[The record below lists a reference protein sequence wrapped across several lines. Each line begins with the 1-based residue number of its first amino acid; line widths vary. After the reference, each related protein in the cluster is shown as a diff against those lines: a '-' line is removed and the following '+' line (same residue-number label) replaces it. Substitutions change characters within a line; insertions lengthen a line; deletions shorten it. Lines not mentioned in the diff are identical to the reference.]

1 MAVRTPGS
9 WKALGF
15 TIFAVANLGV
25 GVAAWKQASSPLKRP
40 AASARYTI
48 LQFAED
54 GSGPVARTK
63 GVGDFERGE
72 LHHTMFLPSGEP
84 FLETMRFGDVTYT
97 RYVARD
103 HSPDAVAL
111 GRGVWERNEAVT
123 PEGRAAR
130 SALNALVTP
139 SGSLGYLRSVADD
152 VVRVGRERVLGKQT
166 THYRATVDLGRLGGP
181 TRDFPIEI
189 WVDEDGLVRRYRY
202 HPLGSGETF
211 VWEFYDFGVTVD
223 LLPPPPQAAK

>member
-1 MAVRTPGS
+1 MAGRTPGS

-15 TIFAVANLGV
+15 MIFAVAALGV
-25 GVAAWKQASSPLKRP
+25 GVAAWKEVSSPPKRP
-40 AASARYTI
+40 TASARYTI

-54 GSGPVARTK
+54 GSGPVARMQ
-63 GVGDFERGE
+63 GLGDFERAE

-84 FLETMRFGDVTYT
+84 FLETMTFGDVTYT
-97 RYVARD
+97 RYVGRD
-103 HSPDAVAL
+103 DSPFAVGL
-111 GRGVWERNEAVT
+111 GGGVWERNEAVT

-130 SALNALVTP
+130 SALNTLVTP

-152 VVRVGRERVLGKQT
+152 VVRVGSDRVRGKRT
-166 THYRATVDLGRLGGP
+166 THYRATVDLGRIGGP
-181 TRDFPIEI
+181 TRDFTIEI

-211 VWEFYDFGVTVD
+211 VWEFYDFGVAVD
-223 LLPPPPQAAK
+223 LVPPPPHAAK